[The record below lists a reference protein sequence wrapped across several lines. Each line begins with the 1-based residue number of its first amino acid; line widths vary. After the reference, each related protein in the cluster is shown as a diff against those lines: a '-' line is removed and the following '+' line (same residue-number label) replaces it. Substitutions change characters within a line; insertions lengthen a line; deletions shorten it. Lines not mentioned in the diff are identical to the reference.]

1 MLSSLYL
8 DAFLRQIKTC
18 SHSTCAP
25 LILSGAMIWL
35 YSIFGWP
42 DSRVCA
48 SPRACADP

>member
-1 MLSSLYL
+1 MRILWVCHGGIAAMLSSLYL

-35 YSIFGWP
+35 YSIFG
-42 DSRVCA
+42 
-48 SPRACADP
+48 